1 MPHVPGRGRSRRASG
16 PGAPAAAKS
25 EIPMIPEK
33 KKHAV
38 GVDIGGS
45 HICSAVVDL
54 ATGALC
60 GEPLSSP
67 VDSSAGAARIVAAWA
82 GNIRRTVEAFAGG
95 VQGAGFAFPGPFDYR
110 QGISL
115 VRGVNK
121 FDSLYGLHVSE
132 SLFPL
137 LRGAGIEAFRYVND
151 AAAFALGECLSGAA
165 SDAGRV
171 MAVTLGTGVGSGFV
185 CRHRLVVSGDEV
197 PANGWIYCLPFGDS
211 IADELFSTR
220 GIVER
225 YRSLTGCTVAG
236 AREVAERCPGEPAA
250 RALFETYGDDL
261 ARFVAP
267 LLRRFRAD
275 MLVLGGNISRAWP
288 LFGPA
293 LGARLSA
300 EGVHVGVRTS
310 ALPDH
315 AALIG
320 AASLFYDC

>member
-1 MPHVPGRGRSRRASG
+1 MT
-16 PGAPAAAKS
+16 
-25 EIPMIPEK
+25 PEK
-33 KKHAV
+33 KRTHAV

-45 HICSAVVDL
+45 HVCSAVVDL

-60 GEPLSSP
+60 SDPLSSRI
-67 VDSSAGAARIVAAWA
+67 DCSAGAGRIVAAWA
-82 GNIRRTVEAFAGG
+82 DNIRRTVEAFAGE

-137 LRGAGIEAFRYVND
+137 LRECGIEEFRYVND

-165 SDAGRV
+165 SDADRV

-197 PANGWIYCLPFGDS
+197 PANGWIYCLPFGETT
-211 IADELFSTR
+211 ADECFSTR
-220 GIVER
+220 GIVEH
-225 YRSLTGCTVAG
+225 YRSLTGRTVAG
-236 AREVAERCPGEPAA
+236 AREVAERCPDDPAA
-250 RALFETYGDDL
+250 RTLFETYGDDL

-275 MLVLGGNISRAWP
+275 VLVLGGNISRACP

-300 EGVHVGVRTS
+300 EGANVDVRRST
-310 ALPDH
+310 LLDH
-315 AALIG
+315 AAMIG
-320 AASLFYDC
+320 AASLFHDC